1 MADYLTAIAKTQGWA
16 TTDDAKLKALYL
28 NFIHRDDHGNFAV
41 IAGSSANI
49 RAFVEELYTEVALLE
64 SDEALAE
71 RIRTSIK
78 AGADVVENQDGKVT
92 SLTLKNNLTGYPAN
106 LGLPD
111 GAAGLKWAKP
121 EGKNDFEFV
130 PQTQTTTETSITAID
145 RFVYPAELCYY
156 ANSTI
161 RTSVMEVAESVYEN
175 AESWSEVLNRYQ
187 SGTEVNG
194 NTRSAAMVSPA
205 QYGVARLSVRLD
217 MVKDIL
223 KDALG
228 DEVDFDNTYYPLTA
242 VIVGGQYPVGFD
254 FRPETVTPWPTNEAE
269 ATEMSDQ
276 MLFVYDSQVKT
287 AANNTYYYL
296 NDASE
301 SGNTNTL
308 LLQSYEGQSV
318 KIVLEFENKSNKKFM
333 GHDGI
338 VYPGTKFYV

>member
-1 MADYLTAIAKTQGWA
+1 
-16 TTDDAKLKALYL
+16 
-28 NFIHRDDHGNFAV
+28 
-41 IAGSSANI
+41 
-49 RAFVEELYTEVALLE
+49 
-64 SDEALAE
+64 
-71 RIRTSIK
+71 
-78 AGADVVENQDGKVT
+78 
-92 SLTLKNNLTGYPAN
+92 
-106 LGLPD
+106 
-111 GAAGLKWAKP
+111 
-121 EGKNDFEFV
+121 
-130 PQTQTTTETSITAID
+130 
-145 RFVYPAELCYY
+145 
-156 ANSTI
+156 
-161 RTSVMEVAESVYEN
+161 
-175 AESWSEVLNRYQ
+175 
-187 SGTEVNG
+187 
-194 NTRSAAMVSPA
+194 MVSPA

-254 FRPETVTPWPTNEAE
+254 FRPETVTPGPTNETE

-318 KIVLEFENKSNKKFM
+318 KIVLEFENKSHKKFM

-338 VYPGTKFYV
+338 VYPGTKFYLLGDANLNNKESDNLNTKNRDRVFTQDYTTTFKMQVKSFKNAYNVMPDLLTPRMEIGVEVADWETIRPTVVELQQ